1 MVTSRGRCQMTN
13 READFSQAVKD
24 LVARRA
30 GHKCSL
36 PKCRQSTSG
45 PAGRGASASVGQAAH
60 IYSASP
66 KGPRG
71 SGGLSLAELR
81 AQENA
86 IWCCGNHGRLIDA
99 VGGVDYQPRTLAG
112 YRRLAEA
119 RAAVEFGGQK
129 PPGVGWFYGLRLG
142 TAPKVAGDQRL
153 EFGQLTALVGPNG
166 VGKTLVCDCLAGI
179 SSRDRWDRWREAAKS
194 APFSFDV
201 EYYDPEPHDVRVAL
215 TGTNTTWVRDGSSRV
230 MVPLPVQV
238 IRHSMTE
245 TPKLPSKYS
254 RYHKD
259 TVGFLAKAVG
269 VTKATFQS
277 VLPLPE
283 TPISFALQTPNGDS
297 LDVMIPGPDGV
308 HERSYGVLSV
318 TEQRRVRLSM
328 VLAVCEE
335 IAKLHPTLLVLDDFG
350 YIFDED
356 WRRTVLD
363 ELGNDRGFQIL
374 GSFLSDD
381 DLGEWQV
388 VRMREEADGTH
399 LRRA

>member
-1 MVTSRGRCQMTN
+1 MTN
-13 READFSQAVKD
+13 RVADFPKAVRD

-30 GHKCSL
+30 GHRCSL
-36 PKCRQSTSG
+36 PKCRQPTSG
-45 PAGRGASASVGQAAH
+45 PAGKGVSASVGQAAH
-60 IYSASP
+60 IYSASS

-71 SGGLSLAELR
+71 SGGLSLTELR

-86 IWCCGNHGRLIDA
+86 IWCCGNHGSLIDA
-99 VGGVDYQPRTLAG
+99 AGGVDYQPKTLAG

-119 RAAVEFGGQK
+119 RAAVELGGQK
-129 PPGVGWFYGLRLG
+129 PPGVGWFFGLKVG
-142 TAPKVAGDQRL
+142 TAPKLVAAQQL
-153 EFGQLTALVGPNG
+153 ELGQLTALVGPNG
-166 VGKTLVCDCLAGI
+166 VGKTLVCDCFAGI
-179 SSRDRWDRWREAAKS
+179 SARDRWDRWRDAAKNV
-194 APFSFDV
+194 PFSFQV
-201 EYYDPEPHDVRVAL
+201 GYFDPEPHDLSVAL
-215 TGTNTTWVRDGSSRV
+215 TGTNTTWLRDGSSRV

-245 TPKLPSKYS
+245 TPDLPSKYS

-283 TPISFALQTPNGDS
+283 TPICFALQTPNGDS
-297 LDVMIPGPDGV
+297 LDVLIPGPDGV
-308 HERSYGVLSV
+308 RERSYGVLSV
-318 TEQRRVRLSM
+318 TEQRRVRLSI

-363 ELGNDRGFQIL
+363 ELGKDRGFQIL

-381 DLGEWQV
+381 DLADWQV
-388 VRMREEADGTH
+388 VRMREEADGTRL
-399 LRRA
+399 LRA